1 MSYFKKEE
9 RTASTKQIEK
19 LAETFIGILNSQK
32 KLAIDMT
39 DKPTKAD
46 AVIMTVDC
54 IREWETESKSELG
67 DAFKH
72 LTMADIST
80 FFDMSYRRK
89 GVWCY
94 EDDAS
99 VIALVEE
106 KMLEKFSSFCPMAA
120 IGEAQAETLTVKKKQ
135 PTAKK
140 KKVAKKQP
148 VTLKVS
154 EPVEKPIDELK
165 AWNPS
170 VAIKIDDETREFA
183 ARIGIS
189 ATEAAQ
195 FSHLLAK
202 ANS

>member
-32 KLAIDMT
+32 KLDIDMT

-46 AVIMTVDC
+46 AVSMTVGC
-54 IREWETESKSELG
+54 IRDWENESAAELG
-67 DAFKH
+67 DAFKF

-94 EDDAS
+94 EEDAS

-106 KMLEKFSSFCPMAA
+106 KMLEKFSGFKV
-120 IGEAQAETLTVKKKQ
+120 ETLEASKPKET
-135 PTAKK
+135 KK
-140 KKVAKKQP
+140 KKTAKKQP

-165 AWNPS
+165 AWNPA

-202 ANS
+202 DNS

>member
-32 KLAIDMT
+32 KLDIDMT

-46 AVIMTVDC
+46 AVSMTVGC
-54 IREWETESKSELG
+54 IRDWENESAAELG
-67 DAFKH
+67 DAFKF

-106 KMLEKFSSFCPMAA
+106 KMLEKFSGFKV
-120 IGEAQAETLTVKKKQ
+120 ETLEVSKPKET
-135 PTAKK
+135 KK
-140 KKVAKKQP
+140 KKTAKKQP
-148 VTLKVS
+148 VTIQAK
-154 EPVEKPIDELK
+154 EKPVDSK
-165 AWNPS
+165 PVS
-170 VAIKIDDETREFA
+170 VGIKLDDDTREAGAAMGLSPSDVAKFA
-183 ARIGIS
+183 
-189 ATEAAQ
+189 
-195 FSHLLAK
+195 HLLAK